1 MKTKTTNI
9 IATLFIFLWLY
20 TAASKIVGY
29 NIFLAQLKMSNI
41 LGHVALLVSIII
53 PTIELIITGILL
65 IGLYTQRNKL
75 LKSGLIASAGLLGLF
90 TIYIST
96 MMLTNSHLPCT
107 CGGFI
112 QQLSWPEHLIFNIVM
127 MVITMIGI
135 VLIKGKNTPYRHR
148 EVRSDLR
155 LGME

>member
-1 MKTKTTNI
+1 MKPKTTNI
-9 IATLFIFLWLY
+9 ITTLFIFLWLY
-20 TAASKIVGY
+20 TVASKIVGY
-29 NIFLAQLKMSNI
+29 NIFLAQLKMSHI
-41 LGHVALLVSIII
+41 LGHVALPISIII
-53 PTIELIITGILL
+53 PTIELIIAGILI
-65 IGLYTQRNKL
+65 IGIYTQRNKL

-90 TIYIST
+90 TLYIST

-112 QQLSWPEHLIFNIVM
+112 QKLSWPQHLIFNIVFIM
-127 MVITMIGI
+127 IAMIGI
-135 VLIKGKNTPYRHR
+135 MLMRERKTPYRHR